1 MNLHNDK
8 ERFREAIIA
17 ASTMFG
23 IEPSLVEKDYF
34 VTLFLKESIKRIPG
48 LVFKGGTSLS
58 KCYNLI
64 DRFSEDVD
72 LTLDDTHFTQSKRRE
87 AVKILVNVCEELKL
101 KLINNETIEKHTHGN
116 YNCYDIQYPIIFPSE
131 DIKTELKV
139 EMTYIQKSYPYEQR
153 NAISYL
159 GEFFLKNGNEKIVEE
174 YELDSFVVQVQSLE
188 RTLIDKVFAVCD
200 YYLSNDTVR
209 NSRHIYDISKLL
221 SKVNIYDF
229 KLKQLVESVRNERKL
244 NRKSLSAQEGINIP
258 KILNEIITTDFFKKD
273 YNETTLK
280 LLTKTTSYEN
290 AIKALRQ
297 VIDSKLFEKN
307 S

>member
-101 KLINNETIEKHTHGN
+101 KLINKETIEKHTHGN

-159 GEFFLKNGNEKIVEE
+159 GEFFSKNGNEKIAEE
-174 YELDSFVVQVQSLE
+174 YELNSFVVQVQSLE

-221 SKVNIYDF
+221 SMVNIYDF

-244 NRKSLSAQEGINIP
+244 NRKSLSAQEGIDIP

-307 S
+307 A

>member
-1 MNLHNDK
+1 M
-8 ERFREAIIA
+8 
-17 ASTMFG
+17 
-23 IEPSLVEKDYF
+23 
-34 VTLFLKESIKRIPG
+34 
-48 LVFKGGTSLS
+48 S

-72 LTLDDTHFTQSKRRE
+72 LTLDDTHFTQSKKRE

-101 KLINNETIEKHTHGN
+101 KLINKETIEKHTHGN

-159 GEFFLKNGNEKIVEE
+159 GEFFLKNGNEKIAEE
-174 YELDSFVVQVQSLE
+174 YELNSFVVQVQSLE

-209 NSRHIYDISKLL
+209 NSRHIYEISKLL

-244 NRKSLSAQEGINIP
+244 NRKSLSAQEGIDIP

-307 S
+307 A

>member
-101 KLINNETIEKHTHGN
+101 KLINKETIEKHTHGN

-159 GEFFLKNGNEKIVEE
+159 GEFFLKNGNEKIAEE
-174 YELDSFVVQVQSLE
+174 YELNSFVVQVQSLE

-244 NRKSLSAQEGINIP
+244 NRKSLSAQEGIDIS

-307 S
+307 A

>member
-1 MNLHNDK
+1 M
-8 ERFREAIIA
+8 
-17 ASTMFG
+17 
-23 IEPSLVEKDYF
+23 
-34 VTLFLKESIKRIPG
+34 
-48 LVFKGGTSLS
+48 
-58 KCYNLI
+58 
-64 DRFSEDVD
+64 
-72 LTLDDTHFTQSKRRE
+72 
-87 AVKILVNVCEELKL
+87 
-101 KLINNETIEKHTHGN
+101 
-116 YNCYDIQYPIIFPSE
+116 
-131 DIKTELKV
+131 
-139 EMTYIQKSYPYEQR
+139 
-153 NAISYL
+153 
-159 GEFFLKNGNEKIVEE
+159 KNGNEKIAEE
-174 YELDSFVVQVQSLE
+174 YELNSFVVQVQSLE

-244 NRKSLSAQEGINIP
+244 NRKSLSAQEGIDIP
-258 KILNEIITTDFFKKD
+258 KILNEIIITDFFKKA

-307 S
+307 A

>member
-8 ERFREAIIA
+8 DRFREAIIA

-101 KLINNETIEKHTHGN
+101 KLINKETIEKHTHGN

-159 GEFFLKNGNEKIVEE
+159 GEFFLKNGNEKIAEE
-174 YELDSFVVQVQSLE
+174 YELNSFVVQVQSLE

-221 SKVNIYDF
+221 SMVNIYDF

-244 NRKSLSAQEGINIP
+244 NRKSLSAQEGIDIP

-307 S
+307 A

>member
-8 ERFREAIIA
+8 EQFREAIIA
-17 ASTMFG
+17 ASIMFG

-48 LVFKGGTSLS
+48 LVFKGWTSLS

-72 LTLDDTHFTQSKRRE
+72 FTLDDTHFTQSKKRE

-101 KLINNETIEKHTHGN
+101 KLINKETIEKHTHGN

-159 GEFFLKNGNEKIVEE
+159 GEFFLKNGNEKIAEE
-174 YELDSFVVQVQSLE
+174 YELNSFVVQVQSLE

-244 NRKSLSAQEGINIP
+244 NRKSLSAQEGIDIP

-280 LLTKTTSYEN
+280 LSTKTTSYEN

-297 VIDSKLFEKN
+297 VIDSKLFEKKA
-307 S
+307 

>member
-1 MNLHNDK
+1 
-8 ERFREAIIA
+8 
-17 ASTMFG
+17 MFLWDRTDWTEFYGNADVRRGLRVRYEHG
-23 IEPSLVEKDYF
+23 ID
-34 VTLFLKESIKRIPG
+34 TDLKESIKRIPG

-87 AVKILVNVCEELKL
+87 AVKISVNVCEELKL
-101 KLINNETIEKHTHGN
+101 KLINKETIEKHTHGN
-116 YNCYDIQYPIIFPSE
+116 YNCYDIQCPIIFPSE

-153 NAISYL
+153 NAISYV
-159 GEFFLKNGNEKIVEE
+159 GEFFFKNGNEKTVKRRSP
-174 YELDSFVVQVQSLE
+174 LSNSFVVQVQSLE

-244 NRKSLSAQEGINIP
+244 NRKSLSAQEGIDIP
-258 KILNEIITTDFFKKD
+258 KILNEIIITDFFKKD

-290 AIKALRQ
+290 EIKALRQ
-297 VIDSKLFEKN
+297 VIDSKLFKKN
-307 S
+307 A

>member
-101 KLINNETIEKHTHGN
+101 KLINKETIEKHTHGN

>member
-101 KLINNETIEKHTHGN
+101 KLINKETIEKHTHGN

-159 GEFFLKNGNEKIVEE
+159 GEFFLKNGNEKIAEE
-174 YELDSFVVQVQSLE
+174 YELNSFVVQVQSLE

-200 YYLSNDTVR
+200 YYLNNDKVR

-244 NRKSLSAQEGINIP
+244 NKKSLSAQEGIDIP

-307 S
+307 A

>member
-101 KLINNETIEKHTHGN
+101 KLINKETIEKHTHGN

-159 GEFFLKNGNEKIVEE
+159 GEFFLKNGNEKIAEE
-174 YELDSFVVQVQSLE
+174 YELNSFVVQVQSLE

-221 SKVNIYDF
+221 SMVNIYDF

-244 NRKSLSAQEGINIP
+244 NRKSLSAQEGIDIP

-307 S
+307 A

>member
-17 ASTMFG
+17 ASIMFG

-34 VTLFLKESIKRIPG
+34 VTLFLKKSIKRIPG

-72 LTLDDTHFTQSKRRE
+72 LTLDDTHFTQSKKRE

-101 KLINNETIEKHTHGN
+101 KLINKKTIEKHTHGN

-159 GEFFLKNGNEKIVEE
+159 GEFFLKNGNEKIAEE
-174 YELDSFVVQVQSLE
+174 YELNSFVVQVQSLE

-244 NRKSLSAQEGINIP
+244 NRKSLSAQEGIDIP

-307 S
+307 A